1 MAAFPKS
8 INQLETGTYTVIS
21 YNPDKTRYDTYVITV
36 ETGAAS
42 AAAAGAAAG
51 KRMKVFTNSYLTAY
65 IERKKPTK
73 KFDIIISKSE
83 IETRDGTKKIINKV
97 EVVGYVREI
106 QLE

>member
-1 MAAFPKS
+1 
-8 INQLETGTYTVIS
+8 LETGTYTVVS
-21 YNPDKTRYDTYVITV
+21 FNPDKTRSDTYVITV
-36 ETGAAS
+36 E
-42 AAAAGAAAG
+42 AAAGAAG
-51 KRMKVFTNSYLTAY
+51 CERMKVFTNSYLTAY

>member
-1 MAAFPKS
+1 MASFPKS
-8 INQLETGTYTVIS
+8 INQLEVGTYTVVS
-21 YNPDKTRYDTYVITV
+21 YNPDKTRSDTYVITV
-36 ETGAAS
+36 E
-42 AAAAGAAAG
+42 AAAE
-51 KRMKVFTNSYLTAY
+51 RMKVFTNSYLTAY

-83 IETRDGTKKIINKV
+83 IELRDGTKKIINKV

>member
-8 INQLETGTYTVIS
+8 INQLQTGTYTVIS
-21 YNPDKTRYDTYVITV
+21 YNPDKTKSDTYVITV
-36 ETGAAS
+36 EAAD
-42 AAAAGAAAG
+42 AAE
-51 KRMKVFTNSYLTAY
+51 RMKVFTNSYLTAY

-83 IETRDGTKKIINKV
+83 MELRDGTKKIINKV
-97 EVVGYVREI
+97 QVVGYVREI

>member
-8 INQLETGTYTVIS
+8 INQLETGTYTVVS
-21 YNPDKTRYDTYVITV
+21 YNPDKTRSDTYVITV
-36 ETGAAS
+36 ETAAE
-42 AAAAGAAAG
+42 
-51 KRMKVFTNSYLTAY
+51 RMKVFTNSYLTAY

-73 KFDIIISKSE
+73 KFDIVISKTE
-83 IETRDGTKKIINKV
+83 IELRDGTKKIINKV

>member
-21 YNPDKTRYDTYVITV
+21 YNPDKTKSDTYVITV
-36 ETGAAS
+36 DAGS
-42 AAAAGAAAG
+42 AE
-51 KRMKVFTNSYLTAY
+51 RMKVFTNSYLTAY

-83 IETRDGTKKIINKV
+83 IETRDGTKRIINKV

>member
-21 YNPDKTRYDTYVITV
+21 YNPDKTRSDRYVITV
-36 ETGAAS
+36 DAS
-42 AAAAGAAAG
+42 AAGAAG
-51 KRMKVFTNSYLTAY
+51 DERMKVFTNSYLTPY
-65 IERKKPTK
+65 IERKRSTK

-83 IETRDGTKKIINKV
+83 IEIRDGTKKIINKV

-106 QLE
+106 QLG

>member
-21 YNPDKTRYDTYVITV
+21 YNPDKTRSDTYMITV
-36 ETGAAS
+36 E
-42 AAAAGAAAG
+42 AAATCE
-51 KRMKVFTNSYLTAY
+51 RMKVFTNSYLTAH

-83 IETRDGTKKIINKV
+83 IELRDGTKKIINKV
-97 EVVGYVREI
+97 DVVGYVREI

>member
-8 INQLETGTYTVIS
+8 INQLETGTYTVVS
-21 YNPDKTRYDTYVITV
+21 YNPDKTRSDTYVITV
-36 ETGAAS
+36 E
-42 AAAAGAAAG
+42 AAAE
-51 KRMKVFTNSYLTAY
+51 RMKVFTNSYLTAY

-73 KFDIIISKSE
+73 KFDIVISKSE
-83 IETRDGTKKIINKV
+83 IELRDGTKKIINKV

>member
-8 INQLETGTYTVIS
+8 INQLETGTYTVVS
-21 YNPDKTRYDTYVITV
+21 YNPDKTRSDTYVITV
-36 ETGAAS
+36 EAG
-42 AAAAGAAAG
+42 AGAAWRE
-51 KRMKVFTNSYLTAY
+51 RMKVFTNSYLTAY

-73 KFDIIISKSE
+73 KFDIVISKTE
-83 IETRDGTKKIINKV
+83 IELRDGTKKIINKV

>member
-8 INQLETGTYTVIS
+8 INQLETGTYTVVS
-21 YNPDKTRYDTYVITV
+21 YNPDKTRSDTYVITV
-36 ETGAAS
+36 E
-42 AAAAGAAAG
+42 AAAE
-51 KRMKVFTNSYLTAY
+51 RMKVFTNSYLTAY

-83 IETRDGTKKIINKV
+83 IELRDGTKKIINKV

>member
-8 INQLETGTYTVIS
+8 INKLETGTYTVIS
-21 YNPDKTRYDTYVITV
+21 YNPDKTRSDTYVITV
-36 ETGAAS
+36 E
-42 AAAAGAAAG
+42 AAAAGE
-51 KRMKVFTNSYLTAY
+51 RMKVFTNSYLTAY

-73 KFDIIISKSE
+73 KFDIVISKSE
-83 IETRDGTKKIINKV
+83 IELRDGTKKIINKV